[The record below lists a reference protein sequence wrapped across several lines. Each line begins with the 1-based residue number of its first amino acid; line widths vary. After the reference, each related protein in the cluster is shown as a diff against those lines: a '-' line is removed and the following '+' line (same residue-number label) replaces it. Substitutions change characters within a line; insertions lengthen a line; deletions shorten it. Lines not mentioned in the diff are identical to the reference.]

1 MIYLQNPPFFDCFEP
16 IQHDSLPKLVMLT
29 LQTLIKLSNIVF
41 FINCNLR
48 NSLLSRLFFFELE
61 IYEWNLP
68 NDQLTKT

>member
-1 MIYLQNPPFFDCFEP
+1 MIYLQIPPFFYCFEP
-16 IQHDSLPKLVMLT
+16 IQRDSLPKLVMLT
-29 LQTLIKLSNIVF
+29 LQTLIKLANIVF